1 MYIYDIIE
9 KKRYGNELTKE
20 EIEFTIAG
28 FVKGDITEAQMS
40 ALLMAITI
48 NGMTDK
54 EALCLTKTMQNS
66 GKSYK
71 FPFKSVDKHST
82 GGVGDSTTLIVVPTL
97 AAMGLRVSK
106 MSGKALGFTGGTID
120 KMKCFDGYNPEMSE
134 EKFLDI
140 IRKCGC
146 VIMSQSSDIAVA
158 DKLIYA
164 LRDKTATVDSIPL
177 IASSIMS
184 KKLASG
190 ADTIL
195 LDVKYG
201 TGAFMK
207 TIDDAKKLA
216 KLMVKIGKAD
226 GRNVNAV
233 ITNMNVPLSDG
244 VGCNQE
250 VYSAI
255 KVLHG
260 ENSRLAELSK
270 YLCAKLYSEAK
281 GKPFNECKKMVSDA
295 IASGKAAEKLREMV
309 MLGGGN
315 ADIIDHPE
323 KLLISDYVVKVTSK
337 KNTYVNNI
345 NAYKV
350 AKFVNHLKDSAVEKQ
365 KYRAGIMLNV
375 HVGDEIHENDTL
387 ATIYSSRKVTN
398 EMIEELLA
406 CFEFSDKYSSNYKLI
421 EESVK

>member
-1 MYIYDIIE
+1 
-9 KKRYGNELTKE
+9 
-20 EIEFTIAG
+20 
-28 FVKGDITEAQMS
+28 
-40 ALLMAITI
+40 
-48 NGMTDK
+48 
-54 EALCLTKTMQNS
+54 
-66 GKSYK
+66 
-71 FPFKSVDKHST
+71 
-82 GGVGDSTTLIVVPTL
+82 
-97 AAMGLRVSK
+97 
-106 MSGKALGFTGGTID
+106 
-120 KMKCFDGYNPEMSE
+120 
-134 EKFLDI
+134 
-140 IRKCGC
+140 
-146 VIMSQSSDIAVA
+146 
-158 DKLIYA
+158 
-164 LRDKTATVDSIPL
+164 
-177 IASSIMS
+177 MS

>member
-9 KKRYGNELTKE
+9 KKRYGKELTKE
-20 EIEFTIAG
+20 EIEFTVAG

-54 EALCLTKTMQNS
+54 ETWCLTKAMQNS

-97 AAMGLRVSK
+97 AAMGLRVTK

-120 KMKCFDGYNPEMSE
+120 KIKCFDGYNPEMTE
-134 EKFLDI
+134 EKFLDT

-146 VIMSQSSDIAVA
+146 VVMSQSADVAVA

-207 TIDDAKKLA
+207 TIEDAKKLA
-216 KLMVKIGKAD
+216 KLMVKIGKSD
-226 GRNVNAV
+226 GKNVSAV

-255 KVLHG
+255 KALHG
-260 ENSRLAELSK
+260 ENSKLAELSK

-281 GKPFNECKKMVSDA
+281 GKPFNECKKLVSET
-295 IASGKAAEKLREMV
+295 ISSGKAIEKLREMI

-323 KLLISDYVVKVTSK
+323 KLLISDYVVTVVSK
-337 KNTYVNNI
+337 KNAYVNNI
-345 NAYKV
+345 DAYKV

-375 HVGDEIHENDTL
+375 HVGDQVHENDTL
-387 ATIYSSRKVTN
+387 ATIYSSQKVTN
-398 EMIEELLA
+398 ETIEELLA
-406 CFEFSDKYSSNYKLI
+406 CFEFGDKDTSDYKLI